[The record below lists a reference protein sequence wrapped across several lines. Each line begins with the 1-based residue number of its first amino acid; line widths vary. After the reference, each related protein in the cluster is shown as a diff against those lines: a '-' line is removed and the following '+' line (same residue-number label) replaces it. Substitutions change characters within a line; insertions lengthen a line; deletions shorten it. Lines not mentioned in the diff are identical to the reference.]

1 MSDIKETIQTTAQVK
16 WVDPKTGEE
25 FTITIESK
33 TGKTGETGETYISV
47 GDQPALLLGTDQLG
61 TLVHMACR
69 GMALVEEK

>member
-1 MSDIKETIQTTAQVK
+1 MSDIKETIQTTARVE
-16 WVDPKTGEE
+16 WEDPKSGER
-25 FTITIESK
+25 FTVTIDNDEAS
-33 TGKTGETGETYISV
+33 ISV

>member
-1 MSDIKETIQTTAQVK
+1 MSDIKETIEKIVRVEK
-16 WVDPKTGEE
+16 KDPQSGEL
-25 FTITIESK
+25 IIVIID
-33 TGKTGETGETYISV
+33 GNETHISV